1 MIRRA
6 LFVVPAAL
14 AALLVATPVH
24 AAPKE
29 QVVNLDVTKEGF
41 VPAQV
46 KVKAGQPVKLVVTRK
61 TEVTCATEIV
71 MKDFGVKADLPLEKA
86 VTVVV
91 TPKKPGAYRYTCGMD
106 MIAGVLPA
114 E

>member
-71 MKDFGVKADLPLEKA
+71 MKDFGVNQKLPLNKP
-86 VTVVV
+86 VTVTV
-91 TPKKPGAYRYTCGMD
+91 TPKKPGTYRYACAMD
-106 MIAGVLPA
+106 MIAGDLKA